1 MWIKHNNALYN
12 SNEIVSIRVA
22 RTSLK
27 AKFKDGTEE
36 SIGSFKNTEDA
47 KNIFRSVSQGLLFE
61 NENHPG
67 IIIKDTKVQKEK

>member
-12 SNEIVSIRVA
+12 STEIVSIRVA

-27 AKFKDGTEE
+27 AKFKDGSEE

-47 KNIFRSVSQGLLFE
+47 KNIFNSVTKALLFE
-61 NENHPG
+61 DTNHPG
-67 IIIKDTKVQKEK
+67 IIIKDTKEK